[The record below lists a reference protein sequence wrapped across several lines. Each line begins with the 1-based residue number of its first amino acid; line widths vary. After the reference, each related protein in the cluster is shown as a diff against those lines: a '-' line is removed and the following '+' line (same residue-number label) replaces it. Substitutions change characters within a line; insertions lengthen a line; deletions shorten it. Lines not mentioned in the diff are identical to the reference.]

1 MPVSELTYARL
12 QAKAPAPV
20 ADRATRLRAGTVSV
34 FVAIAIFVV
43 KFAAYQLTGSTAI
56 LSDAL
61 ESVVNIVAAAFT
73 LGSLAIASMP
83 ADESH
88 PYGHGKVEFLASGF
102 EGGAIAFAALV
113 IVYQAVQA
121 ILFGHEVADLDV
133 GLALVLAAGVANL
146 ALGFFL
152 LASGRRTNSPAIVA
166 DGHHVLSDFWTSA
179 GVLVGLLLVRVT
191 GWQILDP
198 LVAAAVG
205 ANLAIVGGRLLR
217 RAVGG
222 LLDES
227 DPALLKKLTE
237 VIQAVR
243 TPPVI
248 AVHRMRSFRSGGVAH
263 VDAHVV
269 VPCYWPVSKAHDL
282 SDEFEI
288 DVTRGIEQDAECI
301 FHLDPCRAAYCGNC
315 RVEPC
320 PVRAHAFVAD
330 RDWSLPTLTGEA
342 PRD

>member
-1 MPVSELTYARL
+1 
-12 QAKAPAPV
+12 
-20 ADRATRLRAGTVSV
+20 
-34 FVAIAIFVV
+34 
-43 KFAAYQLTGSTAI
+43 
-56 LSDAL
+56 
-61 ESVVNIVAAAFT
+61 VAAAFT

-102 EGGAIAFAALV
+102 EGGLIAFAALV
-113 IVYQAVQA
+113 IVYQAVEEIFLGRPIQD
-121 ILFGHEVADLDV
+121 IDL
-133 GLALVLAAGVANL
+133 GLALVIAAGIANL

-152 LASGRRTNSPAIVA
+152 LQAGRRTNSPAIVA
-166 DGHHVLSDFWTSA
+166 DGHHVISDFWTSA
-179 GVLVGLLLVRVT
+179 GVVVGLVLVRFT
-191 GWQILDP
+191 GWQVLDP

-205 ANLAIVGGRLLR
+205 TNLAVVGGRLCR

-237 VIQAVR
+237 VIQKVR
-243 TPPVI
+243 TPAVI

-269 VPCYWPVSKAHDL
+269 VPCFWPVSKAHDL

-301 FHLDPCRAAYCGNC
+301 FHLDPCRAAYCANC

-342 PRD
+342 PQD

>member
-12 QAKAPAPV
+12 HTKARTPI
-20 ADRATRLRAGTVSV
+20 ADRTTRLRAGIVSV
-34 FVAIAIFVV
+34 VVAIVIFVV

-61 ESVVNIVAAAFT
+61 ESVVNIVAATFT
-73 LGSLAIASMP
+73 LASLAIASMP

-88 PYGHGKVEFLASGF
+88 PYGHGKVEFLAGGF
-102 EGGAIAFAALV
+102 EGGLIAFAALL
-113 IVYQAVQA
+113 IVYEAAQA
-121 ILFGHEVADLDV
+121 ILFGHQVLAIDV
-133 GLALVLAAGVANL
+133 GLAFVVAAGVANL

-152 LASGRRTNSPAIVA
+152 LAAGRRTNSPAIVA

-179 GVLVGLLLVRVT
+179 GVLVGLVLVRIT
-191 GWQILDP
+191 GWQLLDP
-198 LVAAAVG
+198 LIAAAVG
-205 ANLAIVGGRLLR
+205 VNLAVVGGLLLR

-227 DPALLKKLTE
+227 DPALLKKLTA
-237 VIQAVR
+237 VVQTVR
-243 TPPVI
+243 TRPII
-248 AVHRMRSFRSGGVAH
+248 AIHRMRSFRSGGVAH

-269 VPCYWPVSKAHDL
+269 VPRFWSVSQAHDL

-288 DVTRGIEQDAECI
+288 EVTRGIEQDAECI
-301 FHLDPCRAAYCGNC
+301 FHLDPCRSAYCANC
-315 RVEPC
+315 QVEPC

-342 PRD
+342 PED